1 MRALKQAV
9 YGSEGVEP
17 RLITVWVSEDC
28 VVQAVTTV
36 ARAEGPGYGGPVGGQ
51 VAAGALKS
59 GGGLIPHQGPP
70 AGPGAAGELDYNG
83 EGGGKLTS
91 GDRL

>member
-36 ARAEGPGYGGPVGGQ
+36 ARAGGPGYGGPVGGQ

-59 GGGLIPHQGPP
+59 GGGTDPT
-70 AGPGAAGELDYNG
+70 PGSTCWP
-83 EGGGKLTS
+83 GG
-91 GDRL
+91 RR

>member
-1 MRALKQAV
+1 MWRGPWAQAT
-9 YGSEGVEP
+9 EGLWEAKWLLEP
-17 RLITVWVSEDC
+17 
-28 VVQAVTTV
+28 
-36 ARAEGPGYGGPVGGQ
+36 P
-51 VAAGALKS
+51 KS
-59 GGGLIPHQGPP
+59 GEGLIPHQGPP